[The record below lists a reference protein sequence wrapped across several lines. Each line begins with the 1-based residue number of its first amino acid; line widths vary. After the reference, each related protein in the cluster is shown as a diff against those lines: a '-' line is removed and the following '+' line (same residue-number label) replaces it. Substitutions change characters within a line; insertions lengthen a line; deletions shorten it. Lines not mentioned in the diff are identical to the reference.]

1 MGKKSN
7 KRTHFKGVQK
17 KSTVS
22 KNAVPWFFYIFFGL
36 LFGLLPYVYS
46 RNGLDPAIHPRLLFL
61 GVLLIPSLLFL
72 FWIRKK
78 PFLNSSILFQ
88 SIFYFLAGYA
98 VITTVSMVFAVNPG
112 ESLYDINKSFSIL
125 IFIGFTSIL
134 LFNTKDWQNSL
145 PLFFI
150 IPALVLISIGIGEY
164 YHHVL
169 FTTSDHNAENLPLI
183 YNIRG
188 NMAHKNQYSI
198 ALMLMLPFLFFGIVK
213 RKGFFK
219 FFFAL
224 LIVIILAI
232 LILLKTRSVWV
243 GVALS
248 TLVSVVILVF
258 FGNHFK
264 LKKNTRLAVG
274 LSMLIAVMALG
285 SVVYFS
291 ETTDTESIVYKLKN
305 ITNPGDSNNI
315 HRIKIW
321 ELTGKMI
328 KDRPLQGVGAGNWK
342 IESRYYFAG
351 YNFSKVQLNWL
362 RPHNDYLWVFSEKGV
377 FGIILFLGIF
387 VTAFLYFRKIIISDI
402 EIEKKILALLLI
414 SGIISYLTVSFFTFP
429 LERMNHQIYIAVMLA
444 ALTALYHQKFGN
456 VQKTATVKI
465 MAVFSIIILGFSIFY
480 AITVLDM
487 EKKVKQARIFH
498 QTGRWEELNKLSKEI
513 PKTFKTLDAEAMP
526 LHWYAGLSYA
536 NLNKIEE
543 ANQAYLKA
551 YYENPTKESVL
562 NNLGRT
568 YFQMGDYENAKV
580 YFEKALV
587 ILPDYFEALV
597 NISSTYI
604 QLNDYEKAYNTLNKI
619 PQKQLNDPLKKN
631 LRFVKRKL
639 TEQGKL
645 PEN

>member
-1 MGKKSN
+1 MGKKNN
-7 KRTHFKGVQK
+7 KRTHVKGVQK
-17 KSTVS
+17 KTTVS

-36 LFGLLPYVYS
+36 LFSLLPLVYY

-61 GVLLIPSLLFL
+61 GIILIPSLVYL

-78 PFLNSSILFQ
+78 PFLNSSVLFQ
-88 SIFYFLAGYA
+88 AIFYFLAGYTA
-98 VITTVSMVFAVNPG
+98 ITAVSMIFAVNPG
-112 ESLYDINKSFSIL
+112 ESMYDINKSFSIL
-125 IFIGFTSIL
+125 IFIGFSSIL
-134 LFNTKDWQNSL
+134 FFNTKNWQNSL

-164 YHHVL
+164 YEHVL
-169 FTTSDHNAENLPLI
+169 FAISEHNAESLPWI
-183 YNIRG
+183 YQVRG

-198 ALMLMLPFLFFGIVK
+198 ALMLMLPFLIFGIVK

-219 FFFAL
+219 FLFAFL
-224 LIVIILAI
+224 FIIILIILIV
-232 LILLKTRSVWV
+232 LKTRSVWV
-243 GVALS
+243 GMATSTFVA
-248 TLVSVVILVF
+248 VIILVF

-264 LKKNTRLAVG
+264 LKKNIRMAVG
-274 LSMLIAVMALG
+274 LTLLLASLALA

-291 ETTDTESIVYKLKN
+291 ETTNKESIVFKLKN
-305 ITNPGDSNNI
+305 ITNPADGNNI

-321 ELTGKMI
+321 ELTGQMI
-328 KDRPLQGVGAGNWK
+328 KDRPLHGVGAGNWK

-377 FGIILFLGIF
+377 FGILLFLGIF
-387 VTAFLYFRKIIISDI
+387 VTAFVYFRKIIISDL
-402 EIEKKILALLLI
+402 ETEKKILALLLT

-429 LERMNHQIYIAVMLA
+429 LERMNHQIYIALMLA
-444 ALTALYHQKFGN
+444 ALTALYHQKFGKT
-456 VQKTATVKI
+456 QKSAAVKI
-465 MAVFSIIILGFSIFY
+465 LAVFSILLLGFSVFY

-487 EKKVKQARIFH
+487 ERKVKQARILH
-498 QTGRWEELNKLSKEI
+498 QTNKWEELNKLSKEI

-526 LHWYAGLSYA
+526 LDWYAGLSFA

-551 YYENPTKESVL
+551 FHQNPTKESVL

-597 NISSTYI
+597 NLSSTYI
-604 QLNDYEKAYNTLNKI
+604 QIDDYENAYATLNKI
-619 PQKQLNDPLKKN
+619 QRNQLNDPLKKN
-631 LRFVKRKL
+631 LRFVQRKL
-639 TEQGKL
+639 REQGKL